1 MVVSQSPGLH
11 VVRLRLRRRE
21 EIALG
26 AIIGVYVMYG
36 TCSLTVAAR

>member
-1 MVVSQSPGLH
+1 MVLSQSPGLP
-11 VVRLRLRRRE
+11 VVRLQRRE